1 MSVTANHCH
10 DQRVHPTSAQQSR
23 AGPHFRQISHSAS
36 AAATPDDDL
45 EPGHQKPHLLQPPY
59 TTSAQSKAVQEC
71 SLQPLPCAGHDPRGA
86 AHHLRATSP
95 TLHSSCSSKAGAMSG
110 YIFRCSCRATTAC
123 LLWATKFWSHIPQK
137 EAPDFLV
144 SFFLGHRWCFIC
156 LPAKTVEEEYLD
168 ISFALKSL

>member
-45 EPGHQKPHLLQPPY
+45 EPGHQKPHLLQSPY

-71 SLQPLPCAGHDPRGA
+71 SLQPLPVLDLTPGGLPIISGPRPPLCTAPAPARRVLCQGISSGVAAGQPLLVFFGQQSFGATFPRRKP
-86 AHHLRATSP
+86 LIS
-95 TLHSSCSSKAGAMSG
+95 
-110 YIFRCSCRATTAC
+110 
-123 LLWATKFWSHIPQK
+123 LLA
-137 EAPDFLV
+137 
-144 SFFLGHRWCFIC
+144 FFLATDGASSAFQLKRWR
-156 LPAKTVEEEYLD
+156 
-168 ISFALKSL
+168 KST